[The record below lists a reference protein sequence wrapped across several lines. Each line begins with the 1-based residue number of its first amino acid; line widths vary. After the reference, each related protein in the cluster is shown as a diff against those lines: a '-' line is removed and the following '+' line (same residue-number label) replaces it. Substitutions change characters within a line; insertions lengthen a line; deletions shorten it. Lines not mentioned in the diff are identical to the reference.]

1 MRVASWIPAV
11 ALAVLAALPGA
22 AEDLTIVVKETHGSN
37 APVTSTSYISADKL
51 RTTNAEGTEVL
62 AEPAAGKFTMID
74 HKKKEYYVVTRQD
87 LEAAMAEMQARM
99 KQMEPQMK
107 QAQEQMKNL
116 PPELREKMAGMMGG
130 FVAAVN
136 VQKGTGGRTVA
147 GHRCENWIITMG
159 EMSRTEECL
168 TTELQ
173 FPAQTWAAYQD
184 FNNRMKSAMTTG
196 PMGQAFAQMKEKFK
210 DVKGYPLAST
220 TTTKIL
226 GRTSASTTEVTEI
239 KKGSIPASAWELPA
253 GYKQVESPMAKMA
266 KKK

>member
-1 MRVASWIPAV
+1 MRVASWTAV
-11 ALAVLAALPGA
+11 SLVFLAASPVA
-22 AEDLTIVVKETHGSN
+22 AEDLTIIQKQTHDQN
-37 APVTSTSYISADKL
+37 PPVTTTSYISADRL
-51 RTTNAEGTEVL
+51 RTTNPEGTEVL

-87 LEAAMAEMQARM
+87 VEAMNAEMQARM

-130 FVAAVN
+130 FVAAIN
-136 VQKGTGGRTVA
+136 VQKGTGGRSVA
-147 GHRCENWIITMG
+147 GYHCENWIITMG
-159 EMSRTEECL
+159 EMSRTEQCL

-173 FPAQTWAAYQD
+173 FPAQTWAGYQD
-184 FNNRMKSAMTTG
+184 FANSMKGAMTAG

-226 GRTSASTTEVTEI
+226 GRTSTSTTEVTEI